1 MELQVKLLRVLE
13 TGRFM
18 RVGSTQ
24 TLQTDVRVIAATNR
38 CPFEAVA
45 SGRLREDL
53 LYRLNVFPIELP
65 PRAPVR
71 RPAAGPALAAGH
83 LAARGADQAVHGV
96 GPEAV
101 GAAQLARQC
110 ARAAQCRAACLRHGA
125 RPAGR
130 HRMAAPPTGGHCPAR
145 PHAGVIARI
154 RTHPCLHSWPPTPR
168 NCRPLRRPR
177 MSPCIRSP
185 TTARQATPT
194 TCPIWSR
201 PPYSCPSA

>member
-65 PRAPVR
+65 PLRSACPTSRCWPSTCCRPSRSERGRPSSSRR
-71 RPAAGPALAAGH
+71 RP
-83 LAARGADQAVHGV
+83 
-96 GPEAV
+96 
-101 GAAQLARQC
+101 
-110 ARAAQCRAACLRHGA
+110 
-125 RPAGR
+125 
-130 HRMAAPPTGGHCPAR
+130 
-145 PHAGVIARI
+145 
-154 RTHPCLHSWPPTPR
+154 
-168 NCRPLRRPR
+168 
-177 MSPCIRSP
+177 
-185 TTARQATPT
+185 
-194 TCPIWSR
+194 
-201 PPYSCPSA
+201 